1 MELRNPGPEP
11 SEDAGTAISQTSV
24 IAQIT
29 PSLLS
34 GRCQYPLDPAY
45 IGRPIDRRKPVDHGA
60 LLVRPKP

>member
-34 GRCQYPLDPAY
+34 DRSQYTLDPAH
-45 IGRPIDRRKPVDHGA
+45 IGHPIDRRKPVDHRA
-60 LLVRPKP
+60 LLVRPGP